1 MSSDRRRFLGGA
13 VGSFAA
19 ASLINTANAAAKDS
33 PSMPQSVM
41 PQSVNARDLSPR
53 ALGSFVDRERT
64 RAILAAEGLDALVVA
79 QGRNIFHATQ
89 FFPLLERMSLT
100 GTTLAVIPQ
109 DPRRPIGLIIP
120 AFSYYYIQ
128 ADDGLAPDV
137 QPFVFASNDG
147 LRIHRLEG
155 EPSPRERR
163 RRDALDAAA
172 PYSSNMAQA
181 LAKSLA
187 ELGLAHGRIGH
198 DDGIVA
204 ALLAQAAPE
213 STAIAAEDTPRRIRL
228 VRSPGE
234 IRMMRLAASANV
246 EAAHATIT
254 AARELGTLRA
264 IRQKFYAEAALRGN
278 LGVFMVVD
286 GSSSDAYDE
295 PLREGRAFMIDCVS
309 HMRNFHGDYG
319 RTIFIGEPSAR
330 MRYCTDAM
338 SKVWGELQ
346 QQLRPGLRFSQV
358 RELGNA
364 LLGKFAIDVPVAFAP
379 HSVGLAHNDQPRLD
393 AQGRRADLVI
403 EENMILSIDCP
414 LFETGAGGTAHLEDL
429 VLITAKGTEPIHPV
443 APAVMSI

>member
-1 MSSDRRRFLGGA
+1 MSPDRRQFLSGAAGG
-13 VGSFAA
+13 VAA
-19 ASLINTANAAAKDS
+19 ASLGAAVSASAQASASIAKPMNAA
-33 PSMPQSVM
+33 
-41 PQSVNARDLSPR
+41 DLSPK

-79 QGRNIFHATQ
+79 QGRNVFHATQ

-128 ADDGLAPDV
+128 ADDGAAPDV
-137 QPFVFASNDG
+137 QPFVFANSDG

-155 EPSPRERR
+155 EASPREHQRR
-163 RRDALDAAA
+163 QMLAAAA
-172 PYSSNMAQA
+172 PYSASMVQA
-181 LAKSLA
+181 LAKALD
-187 ELGLAHGRIGH
+187 ELGIARGRLGC
-198 DDGIVA
+198 DDNAAA
-204 ALLAQAAPE
+204 ALVAQSAPAA
-213 STAIAAEDTPRRIRL
+213 TAVAAEDTPRRIRL

-234 IRMMRLAASANV
+234 IQMMRLAASANV
-246 EAAHATIT
+246 EAAHAAI
-254 AARELGTLRA
+254 AAVRELGSLGALR
-264 IRQKFYAEAALRGN
+264 QQFYAEAAMRGN

-295 PLREGRAFMIDCVS
+295 PLRDGRAFMIDCVS
-309 HMRNFHGDYG
+309 HRRNFHGDYG
-319 RTIFIGEPSAR
+319 RTIFLGEPSRR

-346 QQLRPGLRFSQV
+346 TQLRPGLRFSQV

-364 LLGKFAIDVPVAFAP
+364 LLDKFALDVPVAFAP
-379 HSVGLAHNDQPRLD
+379 HSVGLAHNDQPRFD
-393 AQGRRADLVI
+393 TQGRRADIVI

-414 LFETGAGGTAHLEDL
+414 LFETGSGGTAHLEDL
-429 VLITAKGTEPIHPV
+429 VLITATGAEALHPV
-443 APAVMSI
+443 APAVLSI